1 MSVVIMK
8 QEDGTSK
15 GFGFVCFRDWHDAQ
29 QALDR
34 FGNSAA
40 ERPDG
45 QPSAGQLYVT
55 EAKTKEQR

>member
-1 MSVVIMK
+1 MR

-34 FGNSAA
+34 YGNSAA

-45 QPSAGQLYVT
+45 QPSVGQLYVS
-55 EAKTKEQR
+55 EAKTKE